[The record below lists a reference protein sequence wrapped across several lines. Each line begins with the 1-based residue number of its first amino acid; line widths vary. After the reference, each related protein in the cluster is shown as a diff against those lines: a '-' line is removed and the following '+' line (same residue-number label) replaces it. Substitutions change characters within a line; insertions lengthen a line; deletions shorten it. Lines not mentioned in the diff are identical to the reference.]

1 MEYLQDLNLQQKKA
15 VLEEHKLVCIIAGP
29 GCGKT
34 KTLISRIIYLLAE
47 KKIEPRQ
54 ILVLTFAKK
63 AIKEIKKRIYPYVAP
78 VQKLELNIYNFHSF
92 CYYIL
97 SKHSSLLGFPE
108 NKFPVYDR
116 HDQENIIKKIVYSL
130 NYQAEQ
136 KEISTILSL
145 ISR

>member
-1 MEYLQDLNLQQKKA
+1 MVYLQDLNPQQKKA
-15 VLEEHKLVCIIAGP
+15 VLEKHKLICVIAGP

-34 KTLISRIIYLLAE
+34 KTLISRIIYLLEE

-54 ILVLTFAKK
+54 VLVLTFAKK
-63 AIKEIKKRIYPYVAP
+63 AIKEIKKRIYPYIAP
-78 VQKLELNIYNFHSF
+78 VQKSQLNIYNFHSL
-92 CYYIL
+92 CYFLL
-97 SKHSSLLGFPE
+97 SKHASLLGFPE

-116 HDQENIIKKIVYSL
+116 HDQENIIKKIVYNL
-130 NYQAEQ
+130 NYPAEQ